1 MKHVRTLA
9 CCMLFSAGGA
19 TACLAQGLSVDWKF
33 YGGASIEGNSDFCFY
48 DAKGV
53 TQTPDSHIRVWTKCL
68 REKDLDSIDPKTEL
82 GDRVVKN
89 TAQKIV
95 EHYEPP
101 IAGIENLSYDQ
112 IMQTI
117 QYEETAD
124 ISPIEPHARI
134 FYELNCSE
142 QMLRELSI
150 YIRAGGKDGFV
161 DRPSEWKYASPET
174 NSTRL
179 VKILCARNLPPE
191 KSLAEEIS
199 AVAREKPCRVELF
212 DGVARGGARRHR
224 LDGGPSDH
232 GPSAAITGT
241 TRGGSRS

>member
-1 MKHVRTLA
+1 MKRVWTLA
-9 CCMLFSAGGA
+9 CCMLLSVVTAPA
-19 TACLAQGLSVDWKF
+19 ACLAQGLSVDWKF
-33 YGGASIEGNSDFCFY
+33 YGGASIQGNSNYDYCFY

-53 TQTPDSHIRVWTKCL
+53 AQTPDGHIRVWTKCL
-68 REKDLDSIDPKTEL
+68 LGKDLDNIDVNAEL

-101 IAGIENLSYDQ
+101 IAAIENLNFDQ
-112 IMQTI
+112 IMQII

-124 ISPIEPHARI
+124 ISAIAPSARI

-150 YIRAGGKDGFV
+150 YIQAGGKSGSV

-174 NSTRL
+174 NGTRL
-179 VKILCARNLPPE
+179 L
-191 KSLAEEIS
+191 
-199 AVAREKPCRVELF
+199 
-212 DGVARGGARRHR
+212 
-224 LDGGPSDH
+224 
-232 GPSAAITGT
+232 
-241 TRGGSRS
+241 